1 MCGFFC
7 ACRHLG
13 RTPSRLDALQDILMS
28 AFKALDAE
36 GRGYIESERM
46 RELLCGMGTPA
57 FREKEFE
64 AFLKAAGDRTDST
77 KIYYEDYCAIMTR

>member
-1 MCGFFC
+1 M
-7 ACRHLG
+7 
-13 RTPSRLDALQDILMS
+13 QDILMS

-46 RELLCGMGTPA
+46 RELLCGMGAPA
-57 FREKEFE
+57 FREKEFD

-77 KIYYEDYCAIMTR
+77 KIFYEDYCAIMTR